1 MSKKDS
7 GEKRRALRTK
17 DASLFWEAP
26 LARLDAGLAM
36 VRAKSPQSGLE
47 RFPSWRSWRADVRTP
62 AFLLQG
68 ISRVFIKTS
77 GKNQKEDFEELCLR
91 FKLLEDALGR
101 IDAGAIFAE
110 KSQKS
115 WKPGA
120 TVQNVLH
127 EQCVHAIGQ
136 GDAILREE
144 GWLDTSEAGAVAGI
158 VEHLESLE
166 WQKPGK
172 FRKSLLEFLVE
183 LCFSLEKR
191 MIGGEFDLADL
202 EGGVHEI
209 RRRLRWISI
218 YAAAFSGLIRLD
230 SQQDSASDL
239 VRYARSD
246 VLGSKYINLP
256 APVSGAVE
264 DFKPIVLPWDSW
276 VALSSVIQDLGAIKD
291 RGQSRHALLEAGRI
305 SSGKRSGLS
314 EAQLRKALGATYITD
329 AEAARLAG
337 RVLDPFIKKERVLSR
352 LAAHLDAQQGRS

>member
-1 MSKKDS
+1 MSKKSSAD
-7 GEKRRALRTK
+7 GKRALRAV

-26 LARLDAGLAM
+26 LARLDAGLAR
-36 VRAKSPQSGLE
+36 VRGKSPRAGLE
-47 RFPSWRSWRADVRTP
+47 RFPSWRSWKADVRTP

-77 GKNQKEDFEELCLR
+77 GKDQKEDFEELCQR

-101 IDAGAIFAE
+101 IDAEATFAE
-110 KSQKS
+110 KALGF

-120 TVQNVLH
+120 PVQKVLH

-144 GWLDTSEAGAVAGI
+144 GWLEEGEAGAVIGV
-158 VEHLESLE
+158 VEHLDSLE

-172 FRKSLLEFLVE
+172 FRKLLLEFLVD

-230 SQQDSASDL
+230 SRQETSSDL
-239 VRYARSD
+239 ARYARPD
-246 VLGSKYINLP
+246 VLGSKHILLP
-256 APVSGAVE
+256 ASTPAASEA
-264 DFKPIVLPWDSW
+264 FKPIVLPWDSW
-276 VALSSVIQDLGAIKD
+276 VALSSVIQDLGVIKD
-291 RGQSRHALLEAGRI
+291 RGQSRHALLQAGRI
-305 SSGKRSGLS
+305 ASGKRSGLS
-314 EAQLRKALGATYITD
+314 ESQLRKALGVTYITD
-329 AEAARLAG
+329 VEAARRAG
-337 RVLDPFIKKERVLSR
+337 RVLDPFLKKERVLSR